1 MENSVPKIFVS
12 YTIRDGII
20 DVEFLLNVERSMK
33 GLGKLFIDLIH
44 NDSLDKQ
51 VRVLNELV
59 NSDIFVLLKTK
70 ETLNSEWVK
79 KEVSIADEIE
89 IPILEFEYELLIKE
103 NFYPIK
109 KAISYT
115 PIMLCSSPDQTIES
129 KNARN
134 T

>member
-1 MENSVPKIFVS
+1 MKNHGPKIFVS

-20 DVEFLLNVERSMK
+20 DIEFLLNVEKSMK
-33 GLGKLFIDLIH
+33 GLGKPFIDLIH

-51 VRVLNELV
+51 ARVLNELV

-70 ETLNSEWVK
+70 ETLNSEWVE

-103 NFYPIK
+103 NFYPIT
-109 KAISYT
+109 KAISHT
-115 PIMLCSSPDQTIES
+115 PIMLCSSHGQTVDS
-129 KNARN
+129 N
-134 T
+134 